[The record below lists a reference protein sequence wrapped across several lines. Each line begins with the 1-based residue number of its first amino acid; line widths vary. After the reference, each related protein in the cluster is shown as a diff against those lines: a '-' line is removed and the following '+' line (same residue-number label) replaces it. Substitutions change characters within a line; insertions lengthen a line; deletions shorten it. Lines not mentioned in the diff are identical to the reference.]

1 MRPTTSTFQQS
12 TTPRTWS
19 MSSISACSWVW
30 PSSSESTQEWAEIV
44 SELVSHAGISHEMAA
59 WARIQDAQTAR
70 PQFTIVSRPNSLKVA
85 SSVSRAAV
93 RNHSLVKNGSSKSSK
108 GVVDAKVSHLMHRQP
123 QACFTVR
130 EAAMTRKE
138 LEKVRV
144 IECFTV
150 IQQVVCLRTLS
161 PKNTMKKSLIMVMA
175 WLAVRLSTKMTTL
188 AFTLRSITR
197 EIRTSNSKL
206 IKGFINQ
213 IKRHRI
219 TLRERRK
226 EAFLHIRLQTM
237 ILL

>member
-1 MRPTTSTFQQS
+1 M
-12 TTPRTWS
+12 
-19 MSSISACSWVW
+19 
-30 PSSSESTQEWAEIV
+30 
-44 SELVSHAGISHEMAA
+44 
-59 WARIQDAQTAR
+59 
-70 PQFTIVSRPNSLKVA
+70 
-85 SSVSRAAV
+85 SRAAV

-138 LEKVRV
+138 LEKVQV
-144 IECFTV
+144 TECFTA
-150 IQQVVCLRTLS
+150 IQRVVCRRILS
-161 PKNTMKKSLIMVMA
+161 PKNTMKSLTMDMV

-188 AFTLRSITR
+188 AFFLRSITR